1 MSVWKAVAQNVGGL
15 AKHVAKAVV
24 TEPVEIAKDMQTLA
38 QQARERSV
46 APENLKGSTFTITNI
61 GSLGGTYA
69 TPVINWPEVGIL
81 GLGKI
86 AQRAVVVDGKIMPR
100 HMMSV
105 SLTFDHRL
113 IDGAQAVR
121 FCNEVLQ
128 HLEDPGLFLVDVV

>member
-1 MSVWKAVAQNVGGL
+1 M
-15 AKHVAKAVV
+15 VV
-24 TEPVEIAKDMQTLA
+24 VVRDADKKSIVEIAKDMQSLA
-38 QQARERSV
+38 TQARERSI
-46 APENLKGSTFTITNI
+46 APENLRGSTFTITNI

-69 TPVINWPEVGIL
+69 TTVINWPEVGIL

-86 AQRAVVVDGKIMPR
+86 AQRPVVVDGKIVSR
-100 HMMSV
+100 HMMTV